1 MFLAIDSGD
10 CVVFILWDLNDGFD
24 TIDHEVL
31 LDQTFCASLWS
42 LCSFLVWSSTGL
54 SFRLPPLFFYQL
66 QLGSTVRTYCISL
79 HCYVDDTKI
88 FVPPKSNEAFSS
100 RLLLRCLGDIMALN
114 VLNFNE
120 EKTEV
125 MVFGRTTRTLFVELC
140 SFVQYIKPT
149 IANLWVEV
157 DAEIKFD
164 SQIRA
169 VAKLSL
175 FQLRHLASIK
185 LSQQHFET
193 VIHTLLLSAGLL

>member
-1 MFLAIDSGD
+1 M
-10 CVVFILWDLNDGFD
+10 
-24 TIDHEVL
+24 
-31 LDQTFCASLWS
+31 
-42 LCSFLVWSSTGL
+42 
-54 SFRLPPLFFYQL
+54 
-66 QLGSTVRTYCISL
+66 
-79 HCYVDDTKI
+79 DDTKI

-157 DAEIKFD
+157 DAEIKLD

-175 FQLRHLASIK
+175 FQLRHLANIK

>member
-1 MFLAIDSGD
+1 MILAIDSGD

-24 TIDHEVL
+24 TIGHEVL

-140 SFVQYIKPT
+140 SFVHYIKPT
-149 IANLWVEV
+149 ITNLWVEV

>member
-1 MFLAIDSGD
+1 M
-10 CVVFILWDLNDGFD
+10 
-24 TIDHEVL
+24 
-31 LDQTFCASLWS
+31 
-42 LCSFLVWSSTGL
+42 
-54 SFRLPPLFFYQL
+54 
-66 QLGSTVRTYCISL
+66 
-79 HCYVDDTKI
+79 DDTKI
-88 FVPPKSNEAFSS
+88 FVPLKSNEAFSS
-100 RLLLRCLGDIMALN
+100 RLLLRCLEDMMALN

-149 IANLWVEV
+149 IANLWVKV

-169 VAKLSL
+169 VAKLNL
-175 FQLRHLASIK
+175 FQLRHLANIK

-193 VIHTLLLSAGLL
+193 VIHTFVTLCWITVIHFMYRLLAPQSLQLVQNRASDLFTCINLSMFLPF